1 MTQRVAVLKKY
12 SGDVRRHPSS
22 LATFVQYGQSWIG
35 LRCSPRAPQS
45 WKPCLSLSMML
56 ALLMIACQIGG
67 AEEPSDSYTEPE
79 WSESSRDHWSL
90 KPRRVVQVPQVAS
103 PVPLKNPIDH
113 FIADRLQSRGL
124 SLQPEAS
131 RRILIRRVTLD
142 LTGLLP
148 ESELVVEFEEDAE
161 DSAYE
166 QLVDRLLAQSSHGE
180 HWAQHWL
187 DLARFAETDGFEH
200 DHVRPE
206 SWKYRD
212 WVISSLNSDLPYDE
226 FVRLQLAGD
235 LLNPDDESAA
245 IATQF
250 CLSGPDMPDLNSQDE
265 RRHVLLNE
273 ITSTVGSVIL
283 GLQIGCAQCH
293 DHKYDPVS
301 QADFYRLRSHFEPAV
316 QIRQNKSVTR
326 LQQSDDRGIFRVM
339 LRGDFR
345 RPGPEVIPGIPHALA
360 DSTIMESFSNPND
373 SRPSRVRLAVALTN
387 PAHPLTARVIVN
399 RVWQQHFG
407 TGLSSTPSDFGIM
420 GQEPT
425 HPELLDWLSQ
435 WFVDQGWS
443 LKQLHRLIV
452 TSSTWRQRSFLPAD
466 APHNERRQW
475 RAALEQ
481 DPENLMWSRAPRRR
495 VSGEVLRDIM
505 LQCAGRLNR
514 KAGGPGIRPPL
525 PEDIRR
531 TLLKDQWNV
540 TEEKSEHDRR
550 SIYVFARRNL
560 RYPIFEAFDRP
571 AANESCSAR
580 TQSTTAPQ
588 SLILMN
594 SEFSQEMSQAIADQ
608 IIGEEQKRVVQMRRL
623 FDLLLGRQ
631 PTSEEERS
639 VGQYLE
645 ESESDLRSACLVLLN
660 SNEFGYID

>member
-1 MTQRVAVLKKY
+1 M
-12 SGDVRRHPSS
+12 
-22 LATFVQYGQSWIG
+22 
-35 LRCSPRAPQS
+35 LR
-45 WKPCLSLSMML
+45 
-56 ALLMIACQIGG
+56 ALLMFACQIGL
-67 AEEPSDSYTEPE
+67 AEEPTDSYTEPE

-90 KPRRVVQVPQVAS
+90 KPRQVVQVPEVAS
-103 PVPLKNPIDH
+103 PVPLRNPIDH
-113 FIADRLQSRGL
+113 FIADKLQSRGL
-124 SLQPEAS
+124 FLQPEAS

-148 ESELVVEFEEDAE
+148 ESDDVFEFEVNAD

-166 QLVDRLLAQSSHGE
+166 QLVDRLLAHSSYGE

-200 DHVRPE
+200 DHLRPE
-206 SWKYRD
+206 AWKYRD
-212 WVISSLNSDLPYDE
+212 WVIASLNSDLPYDE

-235 LLNPDDESAA
+235 LLHPDDESAV

-265 RRHVLLNE
+265 RRHLLLNE
-273 ITSTVGSVIL
+273 MTSTVGSVIL
-283 GLQIGCAQCH
+283 GLQVGCAQCH
-293 DHKYDPVS
+293 DHKYDPIS

-326 LQQSDDRGIFRVM
+326 LRQSKDPEISHVM

-345 RPGPEVIPGIPHALA
+345 RPGPEVIPGIPQALA
-360 DSTIMESFSNPND
+360 DPQTLDLFSNPKD

-407 TGLSSTPSDFGIM
+407 TGLSSSPSDFGIM
-420 GQEPT
+420 GHEPT

-466 APHNERRQW
+466 APDDQQQQW
-475 RAALEQ
+475 HDLLEK
-481 DPENLMWSRAPRRR
+481 DPQNLMWSRAPRRR
-495 VSGEVLRDIM
+495 VSGEVLRDMM

-514 KAGGPGIRPPL
+514 KSGGPGIRPPL

-571 AANESCSAR
+571 AANESCSTR

-588 SLILMN
+588 SLFLMN
-594 SEFSQEMSQAIADQ
+594 SEFSQEMSQAITDR
-608 IIGEEQKRVVQMRRL
+608 IIGEEMNQGAQIRRL
-623 FDLLLGRQ
+623 FDLLVGRP
-631 PTSEEERS
+631 PTSEEELS
-639 VGQYLE
+639 VGKFLE

>member
-1 MTQRVAVLKKY
+1 MRQCVADLKNHHR
-12 SGDVRRHPSS
+12 DPRRNPSS
-22 LATFVQYGQSWIG
+22 LVKCVQSRPSWIG
-35 LRCSPRAPQS
+35 LRFCCRTARV
-45 WKPCLSLSMML
+45 WTACRTLSLILAAML
-56 ALLMIACQIGG
+56 AAGRIAQ
-67 AEEPSDSYTEPE
+67 AEEPTDSYTEPE

-90 KPRRVVQVPQVAS
+90 KPRQLVQVPQVAS
-103 PVPLKNPIDH
+103 HVPLRNPIDH
-113 FIADRLQSRGL
+113 FIADKLLSRGL
-124 SLQPEAS
+124 TLQPEAS
-131 RRILIRRVTLD
+131 RRVLIRRVTLN

-148 ESELVVEFEEDAE
+148 ESDDVAAFEKDAK

-166 QLVDRLLAQSSHGE
+166 ELVDPLLAQSSYGE

-200 DHVRPE
+200 DHVRSE
-206 SWKYRD
+206 AWKYRD
-212 WVISSLNSDLPYDE
+212 WVISSLNADLPYDE

-235 LLNPDDESAA
+235 LLHPNDESAA

-273 ITSTVGSVIL
+273 MTSTVGSVIL
-283 GLQIGCAQCH
+283 GLQVGCAQCH
-293 DHKYDPVS
+293 DHKYDPIS

-316 QIRQNKSVTR
+316 QVRQNKSVTR
-326 LQQSDDRGIFRVM
+326 LHQANETGISRIM

-345 RPGPEVIPGIPHALA
+345 RPGPEISPGIPLALA
-360 DSTIMESFSNPND
+360 DAKTLALFSNSDD

-407 TGLSSTPSDFGIM
+407 TGLSSSPSDFGIM

-452 TSSTWRQRSFLPAD
+452 TSSTWRQRSFLPTD
-466 APHNERRQW
+466 APENEHLQW
-475 RAALEQ
+475 QQTLDV
-481 DPENLMWSRAPRRR
+481 DPQNLMWSRAPRRR
-495 VSGEVLRDIM
+495 ISGEVLRDVM

-514 KAGGPGIRPPL
+514 KAGGPGVRPPL
-525 PEDIRR
+525 PDDVRR

-560 RYPIFEAFDRP
+560 RYPLFEAFDRP

-594 SEFSQEMSQAIADQ
+594 SEFSQEMSHVIADR
-608 IIGEEQKRVVQMRRL
+608 IVTEEENRVAQVRRL

-631 PTSEEERS
+631 PTSEES
-639 VGQYLE
+639 GMVGEFLD
-645 ESESDLRSACLVLLN
+645 ESDSGLQSACLVLLN
-660 SNEFGYID
+660 CNEFGYID